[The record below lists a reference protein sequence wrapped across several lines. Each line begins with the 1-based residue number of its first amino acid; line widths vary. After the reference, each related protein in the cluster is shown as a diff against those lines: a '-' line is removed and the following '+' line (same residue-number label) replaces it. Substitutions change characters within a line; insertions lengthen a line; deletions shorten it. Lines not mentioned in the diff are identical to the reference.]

1 MQKMDLYQNF
11 IPTRIERRII
21 FSFSLTIF
29 LLAGMVSLTSTASVA
44 YGQIGDSKAGV
55 FNHTQTDSS
64 GNTTWI
70 NSGNWSMTGINSS
83 SPSLTAV
90 IEMAKPNGS
99 AGHEQEINDFKLV
112 ELPVIENQT
121 IYLNGT
127 STITMRNGPVTSDPT
142 VIALSQEKIDIYFD
156 PEDINNHFENQ
167 SISGIAN

>member
-1 MQKMDLYQNF
+1 MDLCQNYTL
-11 IPTRIERRII
+11 TRIERRII
-21 FSFSLTIF
+21 FSFSLAIF
-29 LLAGMVSLTSTASVA
+29 LLAGMVSLTSNASVI
-44 YGQIGDSKAGV
+44 YGQIWDSKAGV

-70 NSGNWSMTGINSS
+70 NSGNWSMIGINSS

-90 IEMAKPNGS
+90 IEMAIPNGS
-99 AGHEQEINDFKLV
+99 AGHEHMINDFKLV
-112 ELPVIENQT
+112 ELPIIENQT

>member
-1 MQKMDLYQNF
+1 MDLDQNF
-11 IPTRIERRII
+11 TATRLKRRIN

-29 LLAGMVSLTSTASVA
+29 LVAGLVVLTSAASVA
-44 YGQIGDSKAGV
+44 YGQVGDTKAGV

-83 SPSLTAV
+83 SPSLTAI

-99 AGHEQEINDFKLV
+99 AGHEHEINDFKLV
-112 ELPVIENQT
+112 GSPVIENQT
-121 IYLNGT
+121 IHLNGT
-127 STITMRNGPVTSDPT
+127 STITMRDGPVTNEPT

-156 PEDINNHFENQ
+156 PENINNHFENQ

>member
-1 MQKMDLYQNF
+1 MDLYQNF
-11 IPTRIERRII
+11 IPTRIERRTI

-29 LLAGMVSLTSTASVA
+29 LLAGTVSLTSTASVV

-99 AGHEQEINDFKLV
+99 AGHEHMINDFKLV

-127 STITMRNGPVTSDPT
+127 STITMRDSPVTSDPT
-142 VIALSQEKIDIYFD
+142 VISLSQEKIDIYFD

-167 SISGIAN
+167 SISGVAN

>member
-1 MQKMDLYQNF
+1 MDLDQNF
-11 IPTRIERRII
+11 TATRLERRII

-29 LLAGMVSLTSTASVA
+29 LISGMVILTSTASA
-44 YGQIGDSKAGV
+44 ADGQVGDSKAGV

-83 SPSLTAV
+83 SPSLTAI

-99 AGHEQEINDFKLV
+99 AGHEHEINDFKL
-112 ELPVIENQT
+112 LGSPIIENQT
-121 IYLNGT
+121 IHLNGT
-127 STITMRNGPVTSDPT
+127 STITMRDGPVTNEPT

-156 PEDINNHFENQ
+156 PKNINNHFENQ
-167 SISGIAN
+167 SISGIVN

>member
-1 MQKMDLYQNF
+1 MDLDQNF
-11 IPTRIERRII
+11 SATRLKRRIN

-29 LLAGMVSLTSTASVA
+29 LVAGLVILTSAASVA
-44 YGQIGDSKAGV
+44 YGQVGDTKAGV

-83 SPSLTAV
+83 SPSLTAI

-99 AGHEQEINDFKLV
+99 AGHEHEINDFKLV
-112 ELPVIENQT
+112 GSPVIENQT
-121 IYLNGT
+121 IHLNGT
-127 STITMRNGPVTSDPT
+127 STITMRDGPVTNEPT

-156 PEDINNHFENQ
+156 PENINNHFENQ

>member
-1 MQKMDLYQNF
+1 MDLDQNF
-11 IPTRIERRII
+11 TATRLKRRIN

-29 LLAGMVSLTSTASVA
+29 LVAGLVVLTNAASVA
-44 YGQIGDSKAGV
+44 YGQVGDTKAGV

-83 SPSLTAV
+83 SPSLTAI

-99 AGHEQEINDFKLV
+99 AGHEHEINDFKLV
-112 ELPVIENQT
+112 GSPVIENQT
-121 IYLNGT
+121 IHLNGT
-127 STITMRNGPVTSDPT
+127 STITMRDGPVTNEPT

-156 PEDINNHFENQ
+156 PENINNHFENQ
-167 SISGIAN
+167 SISGIVN

>member
-1 MQKMDLYQNF
+1 MDFHQNF
-11 IPTRIERRII
+11 TTTKLRGRII
-21 FSFSLTIF
+21 FSFSLSIF
-29 LLAGMVSLTSTASVA
+29 LIAGMVILTSTASVA
-44 YGQIGDSKAGV
+44 DGQVGDTKAGV

-83 SPSLTAV
+83 SPSLTAI

-99 AGHEQEINDFKLV
+99 AGHEHEINDFKLV
-112 ELPVIENQT
+112 GSPVIENQT
-121 IYLNGT
+121 IHLNGT
-127 STITMRNGPVTSDPT
+127 STITMRDGPVTNEPT

-156 PEDINNHFENQ
+156 PEDIKNHFENQ

>member
-1 MQKMDLYQNF
+1 MDLDQNF
-11 IPTRIERRII
+11 TATRLKRRIN

-29 LLAGMVSLTSTASVA
+29 LVAGLVVLTNAASVA
-44 YGQIGDSKAGV
+44 YGQVGDTKAGV

-83 SPSLTAV
+83 SPSLTAI

-99 AGHEQEINDFKLV
+99 AGHEHEINDFKLV
-112 ELPVIENQT
+112 GSPVIENQT
-121 IYLNGT
+121 IHLNGT
-127 STITMRNGPVTSDPT
+127 STITMRDGPVTNEPT

-156 PEDINNHFENQ
+156 PENINNHFENQ

>member
-1 MQKMDLYQNF
+1 MDFHQNF
-11 IPTRIERRII
+11 TTTKLRGRII
-21 FSFSLTIF
+21 FSFSLSIF
-29 LLAGMVSLTSTASVA
+29 LIAGMVILTSAASVA
-44 YGQIGDSKAGV
+44 DGQVGDTKAGV

-83 SPSLTAV
+83 SPSLTAI

-99 AGHEQEINDFKLV
+99 AGHEHEINDFKLV
-112 ELPVIENQT
+112 GSPVIENQT
-121 IYLNGT
+121 IHLNGT
-127 STITMRNGPVTSDPT
+127 STITMRDGPVTNEPT